1 MALATRRGAGLS
13 TTEFAVLGLLSYGEH
28 SGYEIKKAAER
39 SIGYVWTPA
48 KSHIYAVLPRL
59 VAGGFATARR
69 VTQQRRPDKQV
80 YRITKQGRAAF
91 LEWLEEPIDERP
103 GAQSPFLLKVFF
115 GARMST
121 KALAAHIE
129 RKRVLTVAELEEYR
143 EIEQRIRDKEES
155 YFGYATLRWGIA
167 QAEAWIRWADEIL
180 GELEE
185 RA

>member
-1 MALATRRGAGLS
+1 MATATGRHVGLS
-13 TTEFAVLGLLSYGEH
+13 TTELAVLGLLSDGEH

-48 KSHIYAVLPRL
+48 KSHLYAVLPRL

-69 VTQQRRPDKQV
+69 VTQERRPDKQV
-80 YRITKQGRAAF
+80 YRITKRGRQAF
-91 LEWLEEPIDERP
+91 HDWLQEPIEERP
-103 GAQSPFLLKVFF
+103 GAQSPFLLKLFY
-115 GARMST
+115 GARLST
-121 KALAAHIE
+121 ETLAGHIE
-129 RKRVLTVAELEEYR
+129 RKREQTEAELEEYR
-143 EIEQRIRDKEES
+143 EIEQRIAGQKES

-185 RA
+185 RQ